1 MDLGTRPLG
10 ETGIDVS
17 ELCFGTW
24 RFGRETGGQTETTK
38 QEAHAILDR
47 FAAAGGTFIDTANVY
62 GTPSGTAERWIGE
75 WLSTRDRDRFVIAS
89 KVYFTMDE
97 SHPNGSGLSRRHIR
111 RQIEG
116 TLRRL
121 GTDYL
126 DLYYIHRWDPT
137 TPIEETMRV
146 LDALVGEGRVMYL
159 GASTMAAWQLM
170 KAIGTAREHGYDPF
184 RVTQPLF
191 HAGYYHDVEA
201 YLDVCAAEGLAVCP
215 YSPLAGGFLTGKYT
229 RADPEDPTAVTG
241 PAGSRASIDERFAN
255 FYLSE
260 RGWAVLAAVEAVA
273 EELGATPAQV
283 AVRWLLQYPDAP
295 VIPIIGARDPD
306 QLDDTLGAAAIE
318 LSAAQYDRIMQ
329 ARYDAEGRIIR
340 SG

>member
-10 ETGIDVS
+10 HTGLDVS

-38 QEAHAILDR
+38 AEAFAILDA
-47 FAAAGGTFIDTANVY
+47 FADAGGTFIDTANVY
-62 GTPSGTAERWIGE
+62 GTPSGRSERWIGE
-75 WLSTRDRDRFVIAS
+75 WLADRDRDRFVIAS
-89 KVYFTMDE
+89 KVYFPMDE
-97 SHPNGSGLSRRHIR
+97 SHPNGGGLSRRHIR
-111 RQIEG
+111 RQIDG
-116 TLRRL
+116 TLQRL
-121 GTDYL
+121 DTDYL

-137 TPIEETMRV
+137 TPITETMGT
-146 LDALVGEGRVMYL
+146 LDGLVTDGRVMYL

-170 KAIGTAREHGYDPF
+170 KAIGTAHEHGFEPF

-201 YLDVCAAEGLAVCP
+201 YLQVCASEGLAVCP

-229 RADPEDPTAVTG
+229 RADPADPTAVSG
-241 PAGSRASIDERFAN
+241 PDGSRADIDDRFAEY
-255 FYLSE
+255 YLSE
-260 RGWAVLAAVEAVA
+260 RGWAVLDAVRAVA
-273 EELGATPAQV
+273 DELGATPAQV
-283 AVRWLLQYPDAP
+283 AVRWLMQYPEAP

-306 QLDDTLGAAAIE
+306 QLADTLGAAAIE
-318 LSAAQYDRIMQ
+318 LTQQQYDQIMQ
-329 ARYDAEGRIIR
+329 ARYDAEGRVLR